1 MGLKSISEM
10 FFIKGRIILSFL
22 LPLASSSWDKSEKD
36 AILRVVESDMFT
48 MGNETN
54 KFEDAF
60 SKWAGVEH
68 SIMVNSGS
76 SANLIAVAAIRYS
89 GFGKQVEKPEVIVPS
104 VSWITTYSPLFQLGY
119 KVKLIDI
126 DMETL
131 NIDISRIEEAI
142 NKNTVGIFAVNLL
155 GNPADWS
162 NLKKIAVK
170 NDLWLL
176 EDNCESMG
184 AKLGGQLTGS
194 FGLMGTFSFFYS
206 HHISTMEGGM
216 ITCNDSVIAQ
226 HLRSLRA
233 HGWSRGIANGS
244 EFLGFTRGTPWEEN
258 FRFYLPGFNVRP
270 TEIAAA
276 IGSCQ
281 LSKFPEMLKTRRR
294 NAQYLQTL
302 LQDSDSPWKLQ
313 VENGNSSWFTFG
325 FVNKS
330 PEASRDVRKRLI
342 SKLEQAGI
350 STRPIVAGN
359 ILRHPVAQVM
369 QLDNRDAL
377 PNSDRLHK
385 FGFMIGNHA
394 YSIEREL
401 DIFVTLISENE

>member
-1 MGLKSISEM
+1 MCPSNIRGMSCTKRS
-10 FFIKGRIILSFL
+10 FILSLL

-48 MGNETN
+48 MGNETKN
-54 KFEDAF
+54 FEDAF
-60 SKWAGVEH
+60 SEWAGVEH

-89 GFGKQVEKPEVIVPS
+89 GFGKQVEKPEVIVPA

-126 DMETL
+126 DMETF
-131 NIDISRIEEAI
+131 NIDVSQIEEAI

-162 NLKKIAVK
+162 NLRKIAIR

-184 AKLGGQLTGS
+184 AELGGQLTGS
-194 FGLMGTFSFFYS
+194 LGLIGTFSFFYS

-226 HLRSLRA
+226 YLRSLRA
-233 HGWSRGIANGS
+233 HGWSRGIADGN
-244 EFLGFTRGTPWEEN
+244 EFLGFSRGSSWEEN

-270 TEIAAA
+270 TEISAA

-281 LSKFPEMLKTRRR
+281 LSKFPEIIESRRR

-302 LQDSDSPWKLQ
+302 LQDSYSPWKLQ
-313 VENGNSSWFTFG
+313 VENGKSSWFTFG

-330 PEASRDVRKRLI
+330 PDASRDVRQRLI
-342 SKLEQAGI
+342 NKLEQVGI

-359 ILRHPVAQVM
+359 ILRHPVAQIM
-369 QLDNRDAL
+369 QLDNSGVL
-377 PNSDRLHK
+377 PNSDRLHQ

-394 YSIEREL
+394 YTIDREL
-401 DIFVTLISENE
+401 DTFVTLISENA